1 MLRSLDAGLP
11 KPRPSELGRGT
22 LQSLLGL
29 RQLCDLEACIQIYG
43 KILHLDSLRGQTEN
57 HGVNGRPIETLSWKR
72 GSEYEFEARWS
83 YAGGSGADSRGC
95 EWGVGGLGEGVV
107 CLPRDGW
114 MGRGQR

>member
-43 KILHLDSLRGQTEN
+43 KILHLDSLRERMEN
-57 HGVNGRPIETLSWKR
+57 HGVRGRPIETSSGGEELDMNSKR
-72 GSEYEFEARWS
+72 GGLML
-83 YAGGSGADSRGC
+83 AGVVLILAVASGAWAAS
-95 EWGVGGLGEGVV
+95 
-107 CLPRDGW
+107 
-114 MGRGQR
+114 